1 MTQSFLRQSKKQLIT
16 LLGNTH
22 VSVLCPEHE
31 KERGE
36 SVIHEIEKLAA
47 DMEGTVTGEHGI
59 GLKLRDALVWEV
71 GNNAVDAMR
80 KVCSPD
86 GIIVFV
92 LIPLDI

>member
-1 MTQSFLRQSKKQLIT
+1 MTRLYLTPANRQLIAT
-16 LLGNTH
+16 PGNTH

-36 SVIHEIEKLAA
+36 SVISEIEKLAA
-47 DMEGTVTGEHGI
+47 EMEGTVTGEHGI

-80 KVCSPD
+80 KVCSSD
-86 GIIVFV
+86 
-92 LIPLDI
+92 